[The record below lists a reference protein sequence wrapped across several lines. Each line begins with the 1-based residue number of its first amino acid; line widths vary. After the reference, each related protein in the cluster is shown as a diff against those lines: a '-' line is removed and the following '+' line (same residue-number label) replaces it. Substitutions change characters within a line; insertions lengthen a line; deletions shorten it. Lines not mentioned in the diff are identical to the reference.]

1 MRYWS
6 KIDFF
11 FIAPLHLT
19 PPLGWSPW
27 EYCHYVWFGKTSMAW
42 LPDGETN
49 LRICSAVLSE
59 YWHVMDRRM
68 GGQTDRQANRQTDR
82 LTDSWIDR

>member
-1 MRYWS
+1 
-6 KIDFF
+6 
-11 FIAPLHLT
+11 
-19 PPLGWSPW
+19 
-27 EYCHYVWFGKTSMAW
+27 MAW

-59 YWHVMDRRM
+59 YWHVMDRRT